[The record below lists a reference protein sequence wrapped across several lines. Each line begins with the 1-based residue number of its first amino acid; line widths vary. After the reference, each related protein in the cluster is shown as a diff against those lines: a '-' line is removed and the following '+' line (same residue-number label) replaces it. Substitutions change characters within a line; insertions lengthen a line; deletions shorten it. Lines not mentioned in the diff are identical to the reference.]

1 MSFVTIASEGN
12 STNFGDMTELR
23 WAQMA
28 TGSQTR
34 GIIAGGSGDAPN
46 WPATNTI
53 ESIEY
58 ASLGSGVAFGELSIK
73 INHTNNGS
81 AVSDCHGGLGGF

>member
-23 WAQMA
+23 WAQQT

-34 GIIAGGSGDAPN
+34 GIIAGGAGDAPN
-46 WPATNTI
+46 WPSTNTI

-58 ASLGSGVAFGELSIK
+58 ASLGNGVAFGELTSHIGR
-73 INHTNNGS
+73 TNNGS
-81 AVSDCHGGLGGF
+81 ALSDCHGGLGGF